1 MHIDESNI
9 GEHILPNDV
18 DEATTLMLWR
28 DYCIAQ
34 MAYCLKLQYNK
45 GARHWTLD
53 HQRSVNDLKYLQ
65 FKKIDSERKMKIEK
79 RNPGI
84 SQFYSR

>member
-1 MHIDESNI
+1 MHINESNLE
-9 GEHILPNDV
+9 EHILPTDLN
-18 DEATTLMLWR
+18 EATTLMLWR

-34 MAYCLKLQYNK
+34 MDHCLNLQDYK

-65 FKKIDSERKMKIEK
+65 FKKNERERKMKK
-79 RNPGI
+79 
-84 SQFYSR
+84 